1 MDLEAASASIQV
13 DTALS
18 SDIAKSCNKLLETQK
33 QIMTAEE
40 QLAKLKE
47 SEALLSELTI
57 PNLMQQAGIAML
69 KLADGSS
76 VEVKPFYAARIP
88 SSKVEEAFSWLRSN
102 GFGDLIKNNVTL
114 TFGRSEDQ
122 DAKSLVD
129 ELKKKGHNVTQ
140 TEKVEPMTLKAF
152 VKEQIQMGRNVPAD
166 IFGVYVAN
174 KTKITTKEKSW
185 YKHKHELLLRLKQK

>member
-33 QIMTAEE
+33 QIMTVEE

-47 SEALLSELTI
+47 SETLLSEQTI

-76 VEVKPFYAARIP
+76 VEVKPTKP
-88 SSKVEEAFSWLRSN
+88 
-102 GFGDLIKNNVTL
+102 
-114 TFGRSEDQ
+114 
-122 DAKSLVD
+122 
-129 ELKKKGHNVTQ
+129 
-140 TEKVEPMTLKAF
+140 PMTY
-152 VKEQIQMGRNVPAD
+152 N
-166 IFGVYVAN
+166 
-174 KTKITTKEKSW
+174 
-185 YKHKHELLLRLKQK
+185 LLL

>member
-18 SDIAKSCNKLLETQK
+18 SDIAQSCNKLLDTQK
-33 QIMTAEE
+33 QITAVEE
-40 QLAKLKE
+40 QLKKLQ
-47 SEALLSELTI
+47 EAETLLSEQTI

-88 SSKVEEAFSWLRSN
+88 STKVQEAFDWLRTN

-114 TFGRSEDQ
+114 TFGRAEDQ
-122 DAKSLVD
+122 EAKLLVD
-129 ELKKKGHNVTQ
+129 ELKKKGHNVNQ

-166 IFGVYVAN
+166 LFGVYVAN
-174 KTKITTKEKSW
+174 KTKITTKE
-185 YKHKHELLLRLKQK
+185 

>member
-18 SDIAKSCNKLLETQK
+18 SDIAKSCNKLLETQN
-33 QIMTAEE
+33 QITAVEE
-40 QLAKLKE
+40 QLKKLQ
-47 SEALLSELTI
+47 EAENLLSEQTI

-88 SSKVEEAFSWLRSN
+88 STKVQEAFDWLRVN

-114 TFGRSEDQ
+114 TFGRAEDQ
-122 DAKSLVD
+122 EAKQLVD
-129 ELKKKGHNVTQ
+129 DLKKKGHNVNQ

-166 IFGVYVAN
+166 LFGVYVAN
-174 KTKITTKEKSW
+174 KTKITTKE
-185 YKHKHELLLRLKQK
+185 